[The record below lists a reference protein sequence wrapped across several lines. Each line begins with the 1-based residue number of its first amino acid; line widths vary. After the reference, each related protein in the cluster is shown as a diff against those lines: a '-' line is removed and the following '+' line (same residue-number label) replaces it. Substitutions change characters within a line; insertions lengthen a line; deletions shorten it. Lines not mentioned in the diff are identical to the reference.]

1 MDTFTDE
8 QLRYR
13 IALAGVKGMN
23 RLLAETLIKATGD
36 VSTFFTLSGSELA
49 GLTGWSSRLFLD
61 VERGNALRAAVREV
75 EFVRRHGITPLFIT
89 DAEYPRRLAECS
101 DAPLMLY
108 YKGHLPLE
116 YDRVVSIVGTRRAT
130 AYGKSF
136 VDALVRGLAA
146 ASDSTLIVS
155 GLAYGIDVAAHRA
168 ALQYGLPTVGV
179 LAHGL
184 HTLYPSTHRQTAV
197 EMLERGG
204 LLTEYTS
211 GQDVRRPYFLARNRI
226 VAGMADAVVVVE
238 SGEKGGSLVTAS
250 IAESYS
256 RDVFALPGRAGDTLS
271 AGCNNLIKHNKAALI
286 TSADDLLEAMCWTT
300 PASPTPRQMP
310 LLTTDE
316 TLSADEQRLLQYLR
330 DNGEGQINRMAVEL
344 DCPAATLSAL
354 LVELEF
360 KGLVT
365 AFPGGMYRPAVS

>member
-36 VSTFFTLSGSELA
+36 VSTFFTLTGSELA
-49 GLTGWSSRLFLD
+49 GLTGWSSRLFSD
-61 VERGNALRAAVREV
+61 AERGNALRAAVREV

-108 YKGHLPLE
+108 YKGRLPLE

-146 ASDSTLIVS
+146 ASNSTLIVS

-211 GQDVRRPYFLARNRI
+211 RQDVRRPYFLARNRI

-300 PASPTPRQMP
+300 LTSPTPRQMP

-330 DNGEGQINRMAVEL
+330 DSGEGQINRMAVEL

-365 AFPGGMYRPAVS
+365 AFPGGMYRPSVS